1 VAAYRGTPDD
11 GRDFWQGLGLGLLLS
26 AFLIAAAV
34 GGIVALVT
42 VLGPIVNLP

>member
-1 VAAYRGTPDD
+1 MAAYRGTPDD
-11 GRDFWQGLGLGLLLS
+11 GRDFWQGLGLGVFLGL
-26 AFLIAAAV
+26 FLIAAAV